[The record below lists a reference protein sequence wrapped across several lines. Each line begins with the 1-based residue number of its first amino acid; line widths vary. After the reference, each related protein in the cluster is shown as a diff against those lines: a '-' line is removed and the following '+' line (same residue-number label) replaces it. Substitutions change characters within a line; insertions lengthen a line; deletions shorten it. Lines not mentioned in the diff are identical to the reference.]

1 LSATERFPPAERAD
15 PDSVEDATPATPAPL
30 ARPQGDGAAG
40 LPQDRLRLVLI
51 TGLSGSGKS
60 VVAKCFEDLGF
71 YTVDNLPLPLL
82 REFLERPGE
91 LVFGHERIAVVADL
105 RTPGFAEEFP
115 KLIAEIDNASF
126 TSLPRAGE
134 SGPSGPA
141 SEPGHAS
148 QASQASPCSQARPT
162 LLFLEA
168 SDEVLVRRFSET
180 RRPHP
185 LAPDQP
191 AIAGIRRERELLAGL
206 RPRADLV
213 FDTSQWSIH
222 ETRSQVYRAFAA
234 AGEEPE
240 MVVSLVSFG
249 FKHGTPVGTDL
260 LFDVRFLA
268 NPHFVPGLR
277 EQSGQDA
284 AVLEYLAQQ
293 PDFEELISRLADLL
307 GFLLPRYRR
316 ENRSYLSVAVGCT
329 GGRHRSV
336 AVCERLKQ
344 RLDASGWQG
353 RLIHRDISR

>member
-1 LSATERFPPAERAD
+1 MSSLSLPGERQPGAPAER
-15 PDSVEDATPATPAPL
+15 PVEVDGERSERSRPL
-30 ARPQGDGAAG
+30 P
-40 LPQDRLRLVLI
+40 PDRLRLVLI

-60 VVAKCFEDLGF
+60 VVAKCFEDLGY

-82 REFLERPGE
+82 REFLVRPGE

-105 RTPGFAEEFP
+105 RAPGFAEEFP
-115 KLIAEIDNASF
+115 KLIAEIDREC
-126 TSLPRAGE
+126 PRL
-134 SGPSGPA
+134 
-141 SEPGHAS
+141 
-148 QASQASPCSQARPT
+148 SQARPT

-168 SDEVLVRRFSET
+168 SDEVLLRRFSET

-213 FDTSQWSIH
+213 FDTSHWSIH
-222 ETRSQVYRAFAA
+222 ETRAQVYRAFAA

-249 FKHGTPVGTDL
+249 FKHGVPVGTDL

-277 EQSGQDA
+277 EQTGQDA
-284 AVLEYLAQQ
+284 EVLEYLEQQ

-307 GFLLPRYRR
+307 AFLLPRYRR

-336 AVCERLKQ
+336 AICERLEK
-344 RLDASGWQG
+344 RLDAAGWPV
-353 RLIHRDISR
+353 RLIHRDIAR

>member
-1 LSATERFPPAERAD
+1 MSATGRSLPAEGQGPAAVDGRDPAPGPAEGRLSA
-15 PDSVEDATPATPAPL
+15 
-30 ARPQGDGAAG
+30 
-40 LPQDRLRLVLI
+40 DRLRLVLI

-105 RTPGFAEEFP
+105 RAPGFAEEFP
-115 KLIAEIDNASF
+115 KLIGEIDHEQ
-126 TSLPRAGE
+126 P
-134 SGPSGPA
+134 GPCGP
-141 SEPGHAS
+141 
-148 QASQASPCSQARPT
+148 ARPT

-213 FDTSQWSIH
+213 FDTSHWSIH
-222 ETRSQVYRAFAA
+222 ETRAQVYRAFAA

-249 FKHGTPVGTDL
+249 FKHGVPVGTDL

-277 EQSGQDA
+277 EQTGQDA
-284 AVLEYLAQQ
+284 AVLEYLEEQ

-336 AVCERLKQ
+336 AICERLKK
-344 RLDASGWQG
+344 RLDASGWQA
-353 RLIHRDISR
+353 RLIHRDIAR